1 MTIEKNAKFTIKKAW
16 FGSVLSCNR
25 QPSEIIYSG
34 EVGVDLILCIIQE
47 SSQWEKSSFPLS
59 TSTLL

>member
-1 MTIEKNAKFTIKKAW
+1 MSQPSHDYREKCKIYQS
-16 FGSVLSCNR
+16 SVLSCNQ
-25 QPSEIIYSG
+25 QPSKIIYSG

-47 SSQWEKSSFPLS
+47 NSQWEKSSFPLS